1 MTAPDPHG
9 NFRAMSPEFPEA
21 GAPQTVL
28 FALVK
33 KHLAQSPFEPFRIVT
48 TSGRAYDVPTA
59 DHAALHPM
67 LRTITIADDAGGSLE
82 IHTLHISAIERL
94 KRRRGRV
101 ARAA

>member
-1 MTAPDPHG
+1 MTGAALERSVSG
-9 NFRAMSPEFPEA
+9 VSPEFPEA

-82 IHTLHISAIERL
+82 IHTLHISAIEQL
-94 KRRRGRV
+94 KRRRGRA